1 MLLSQVAL
9 SKNSDPFV
17 EKLREKTFLKLP
29 DGKEI
34 IISYPVKYNEGVGEK
49 IRVFMRNGTRILWDK
64 TFAEDF
70 GTLWHEAYFI
80 PIKKEQFIMDL
91 NNDSNPEIAIAVWSG
106 GNASQN
112 SLALIFTVKENSLE
126 LFRKESIA
134 IEFARSVYK

>member
-1 MLLSQVAL
+1 
-9 SKNSDPFV
+9 
-17 EKLREKTFLKLP
+17 
-29 DGKEI
+29 
-34 IISYPVKYNEGVGEK
+34 
-49 IRVFMRNGTRILWDK
+49 MRNGTRILWDK